1 MDHEPDPPRSMGPYE
16 RSLSEAAAKGSA
28 PSSRRSAFAALVR
41 RLRGDR
47 GGDRVGGRHR
57 SPSSGPARSLRLVV
71 VVLVP
76 VVLLALGAYALL
88 KPDSDDAGAPL
99 ACGSTRVPLTI
110 AASPSIAPTL
120 TKAAAAFDRGT
131 ASLVDGRCART
142 TVVSAEPEAFGDTLR
157 TALEAAGG
165 ANAPTAW
172 VPDASIWRE
181 VLGRRPELSTA
192 LPRTFPVIAVSP
204 AVVAAPRPLAEALGW
219 PESQPSWEQLLK
231 LARDPAGWGA
241 LGHADWGR
249 FQVGW
254 RDPLTDAA
262 SLSSMISLSAWATGD
277 AATVDDVR
285 RSLLGAH
292 SVLAN
297 LHADPKQVFAPLRD
311 ATKTV
316 AQVAQESMLV
326 PATEHDVMEFNASKP
341 ATPLVALYPSDG
353 VYPNEVPLVTV
364 SADWVTDEQRAA
376 LDRLAVFLVTGEA
389 AEQFAAAGWRTPRLQ
404 TEADVADGVVASEP
418 RYTPAGPSSFGL
430 ARALQGWTALDRQ
443 GSVLVLLDTSGS
455 MNEKVPAAGNA
466 TRLDLAKKAI
476 LESLPLFSD
485 RTNVGLWT
493 FSRYDNR
500 ADYTVVVGLGP
511 PSRAVAGGTAMESLQ
526 KSVTALRADGATG
539 LYDTVIAA
547 AAAAQAS
554 WREGN
559 NTIILISDGKN
570 EDPGSAS
577 FEQVL
582 AKLKPLAASERPV
595 RLLSIALG
603 GEADAAA
610 LRRFADT
617 TGGEAYLARG
627 AEDLD
632 KVFLAA
638 LTD

>member
-1 MDHEPDPPRSMGPYE
+1 M
-16 RSLSEAAAKGSA
+16 
-28 PSSRRSAFAALVR
+28 
-41 RLRGDR
+41 
-47 GGDRVGGRHR
+47 
-57 SPSSGPARSLRLVV
+57 
-71 VVLVP
+71 VLVP
-76 VVLLALGAYALL
+76 VLLLALGAYVLL
-88 KPDSDDAGAPL
+88 RPDSDEGGAAL
-99 ACGSTRVPLTI
+99 ACGPTRVPLTI
-110 AASPSIAPTL
+110 AASPSVVPAL
-120 TKAAAAFDRGT
+120 TKAAEAFDQGT
-131 ASLVDGRCART
+131 ASLVEGRCATT

-157 TALEAAGG
+157 TAIEAAGG

-192 LPRTFPVIAVSP
+192 LPRSFPVVAVSP
-204 AVVAAPRPLAEALGW
+204 AVIAAPRPLAEAMGW
-219 PESQPSWEQLLK
+219 PETQPSWEQLLD

-249 FQVGW
+249 FRLGW

-262 SLSSMISLSAWATGD
+262 SLSSMISLSSWATGD
-277 AATVDDVR
+277 AGTVDDVR
-285 RSLLGAH
+285 RSLLEAH
-292 SVLAN
+292 SALAN
-297 LHADPKQVFAPLRD
+297 LKADPKQVYASLQD
-311 ATKTV
+311 STKTL
-316 AQVAQESMLV
+316 AQAAQESMLI
-326 PATEHDVMEFNASKP
+326 PTTEREVMAFNASKP
-341 ATPLVALYPSDG
+341 AIPLVALYPSDG
-353 VYPNEVPLVTV
+353 VHPNEVPLITV
-364 SADWVTDEQRAA
+364 DADWVTAEQRAA

-389 AEQFAAAGWRTPRLQ
+389 AGRFAEAGWRTPRLQ

-418 RYTPAGPSSFGL
+418 RYTPAGPSSYTL
-430 ARALQGWTALDRQ
+430 ARSLQGWTALDRQ

-455 MNEKVPAAGNA
+455 MNEQVAAAGNA

-500 ADYTVVVGLGP
+500 ADYTVVLGLGP
-511 PSRAVAGGTAMESLQ
+511 PTRTVGSGTAMQSLE
-526 KSVTALRADGATG
+526 KSVAALRANGATG

-547 AAAAQAS
+547 AAAVQTS

-559 NTIILISDGKN
+559 NTIVLISDGKN

-582 AKLKPLAASERPV
+582 AKLGPLSGSERPV
-595 RLLSIALG
+595 RILSIALG

-610 LRRFADT
+610 LRRFADV
-617 TGGEAYLARG
+617 TGGEAYVARG